1 MYDLNS
7 GFTPYRFVFSNQLTP
22 EKIRIEVTFEN
33 VDGGE
38 VVVNNLFCTAQYEN
52 IAHKYFGDNDSAAA
66 RGGVSFDIIER

>member
-1 MYDLNS
+1 MSD
-7 GFTPYRFVFSNQLTP
+7 NQNLTDQ
-22 EKIRIEVTFEN
+22 ELEN